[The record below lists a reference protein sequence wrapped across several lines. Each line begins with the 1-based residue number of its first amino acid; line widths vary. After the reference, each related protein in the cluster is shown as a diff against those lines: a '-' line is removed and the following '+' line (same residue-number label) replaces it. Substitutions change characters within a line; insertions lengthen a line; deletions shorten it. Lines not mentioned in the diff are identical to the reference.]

1 MENAVFYTV
10 TPCDP
15 AGHLFRVSVTLPA
28 PSPNGQ
34 LFMLPAWIP
43 GSYLI
48 REFARNIVQIHAS
61 SAGKDIPLEKQ
72 DKHTWLAAPA
82 SEPLT
87 LEYDVY
93 AWDLSVR
100 GAHLDKTHGFFNG
113 SSLFLRAVGMEH
125 LPHRVEIRQPADPAC
140 AGWRVATALP
150 EESAPRY
157 GFGIYRASGYEE
169 LIDHPVEMGTFAL
182 ATFEAG
188 GIPHD
193 VAITGRVPNLDMD
206 RLVSDLSRI
215 CGTHIGFFEP
225 VLKKPPMERYVF
237 LVTAV
242 GNGYG
247 GLEHRASTALLCS
260 RNDLPVLGRP
270 LSEEAQASSPD
281 EAYQN
286 FLGLCSHEYF
296 HAWNVKRIRP
306 AAFSPYDLQNE
317 NYTRLLWL
325 FEGFTSYYDDLMLL
339 RSGLIDVNAYLRCIS
354 RTINN
359 VRRGTGRKKQS
370 IAESSFDAWIKFYR
384 QDENATNAIVSY
396 YAKGSLVALALDL
409 TIRIRTNNERSLDD
423 GMRLLWQRY
432 GQPNEAAVQ
441 QGLGETEA
449 VPLFEEAA
457 GLDLKDFFRR
467 YVDGTDELQL
477 AHLLEHFGIRES
489 SPPDRPKASLNVR
502 LQRAGGD
509 CRIAAVYEWGAAHA
523 AGLAAGDVLVAI
535 DGLRVD
541 GEKPDTAVE
550 KLLSRY
556 APGNTVTIHAFRRD
570 ELMAVEAVLAP
581 DDTPRHSLSLAADQ
595 TPATTA
601 ARQAWLAPETGQNLS

>member
-1 MENAVFYTV
+1 MEDAVFYTV
-10 TPCDP
+10 TPCDL
-15 AGHLFRVSVTLPA
+15 AGHLFRVSMTLPA
-28 PSPNGQ
+28 PSPDGQ

-61 SAGKDIPLEKQ
+61 SAGKAVPLEKR
-72 DKHTWLAAPA
+72 DKHTWQAAPA

-113 SSLFLRAVGMEH
+113 SSLFLRAASLEH
-125 LPHRVEIRQPADPAC
+125 LPHRVEICPPADPAC

-150 EESAPRY
+150 EESAPRH
-157 GFGIYRASGYEE
+157 GFGIYRASGYDE

-188 GIPHD
+188 GIPHE
-193 VAITGRVPNLDMD
+193 VAVTGRVPNLDMD

-215 CGTHIGFFEP
+215 CTAHIGFFEP
-225 VLKKPPMERYVF
+225 VSKKPPMARYVF

-270 LSEEAQASSPD
+270 LPEEPPAAPD

-306 AAFSPYDLQNE
+306 AAFSPCDLQNE

-325 FEGFTSYYDDLMLL
+325 FEGFTSYYDDLMLV
-339 RSGLIDVNAYLRCIS
+339 RSGLLDVNAYLRCIS
-354 RTINN
+354 RAINN
-359 VRRGTGRKKQS
+359 VKRGTGRKKQS
-370 IAESSFDAWIKFYR
+370 VAESSFDAWIKFYR
-384 QDENATNAIVSY
+384 QDENATNAIVNY
-396 YAKGSLVALALDL
+396 YTKGSLVALALDL

-432 GQPNEAAVQ
+432 GKPDQSGVQ
-441 QGLGETEA
+441 QGIGETEA

-489 SPPDRPKASLNVR
+489 SPPGKPKASLNVR

-523 AGLAAGDVLVAI
+523 AGLAAGDILVAI
-535 DGLRVD
+535 DGLRVT
-541 GEKPDTAVE
+541 GEKPDAAVE

-556 APGNTVTIHAFRRD
+556 APGHTVTIHAFRHD
-570 ELMAVEAVLAP
+570 ELMAFEAVLAP
-581 DDTPRHSLSLAADQ
+581 DDTPRHHLSLSADQ
-595 TPATTA
+595 TPAITL
-601 ARQAWLAPETGQNLS
+601 ARQAWLTPETARELP